1 MSPYIKIASLFILS
15 ANIALIL
22 PAIAKSDKES
32 ESTVSIH
39 KVDFPSK
46 VNPSKV
52 NPSKVNP
59 SKVNPSKVN
68 PSKVNPSKV
77 NPDNQMDLDENQIY
91 FASEKY
97 KTVKDANER
106 LRRIRN
112 NKSMV
117 TLTIEH

>member
-1 MSPYIKIASLFILS
+1 MSSYIKIASLFILS

-39 KVDFPSK
+39 KVDFPS
-46 VNPSKV
+46 N
-52 NPSKVNP
+52 
-59 SKVNPSKVN
+59 
-68 PSKVNPSKV
+68 V
-77 NPDNQMDLDENQIY
+77 NPDNQMDLDDNQVY

-97 KTVKDANER
+97 KIIKDANER
-106 LRRIRN
+106 LRKIRS

-117 TLTIEH
+117 TRAIKH

>member
-1 MSPYIKIASLFILS
+1 MSPYIKIASLLILS

-32 ESTVSIH
+32 ESIVSIH
-39 KVDFPSK
+39 KVDF
-46 VNPSKV
+46 
-52 NPSKVNP
+52 
-59 SKVNPSKVN
+59 
-68 PSKVNPSKV
+68 PSKV

-97 KTVKDANER
+97 KTIKDANER

-112 NKSMV
+112 N
-117 TLTIEH
+117 